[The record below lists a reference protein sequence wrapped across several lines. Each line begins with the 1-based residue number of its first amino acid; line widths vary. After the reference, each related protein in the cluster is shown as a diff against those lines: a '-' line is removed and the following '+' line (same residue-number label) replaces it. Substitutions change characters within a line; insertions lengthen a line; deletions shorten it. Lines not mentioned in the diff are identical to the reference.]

1 MQLRPYQEGALAAI
15 RGWWDAGRQGDPMLV
30 CAPTGSGKTVIFA
43 ELCRRLLADYP
54 GVSILVL
61 AHRKELIEQ
70 TVDKLTTLWPQAPV
84 GVYAASLGSRE
95 TAQITVASR
104 DTVASKIDDL
114 GHITFLIIDEAH
126 RVSVKDEGRY
136 RAIINTLKGKYAD
149 LVVIG
154 FTATPYRLGQGKI
167 YGKGKLFGDMA
178 YQIGLRT
185 LIDAGHLVDYR
196 FPLVAESA
204 VINTD
209 GIATIGG
216 DFDEG
221 ELAERA
227 TADGMVR
234 AAIDN
239 WQEHGADR
247 KSSVFFCVS
256 ILHAEM
262 VAEELLHRGIL
273 CPVVTGMTP
282 MAQRTDALAR
292 FGSGE
297 FAAIA
302 NVGVL
307 TEGWDCPRCDC
318 VVLLRPTQSASLY
331 VQMAG
336 RGLRTFEGKTNC
348 LIMDFGGN
356 VERLGKPE
364 DATEPEP
371 TKKKKGDGSA
381 FGPKR
386 CGKWV
391 EGTGEGVG
399 TWANGCGCENH
410 PAARECVQCHK
421 PFIDH
426 AVKAYGTDAQGRK
439 LQRFAVESVQ
449 AMVRNSQASGRDY
462 VRVAFNCGLFQTFYK
477 NVMLGY
483 QGYAGEKA
491 AREWALLTGDSLE
504 GVYADL
510 SQFTPQEM
518 TNAFAPVSVTHI
530 TVDLAS
536 KWKDITE
543 VEYAAA
549 D

>member
-1 MQLRPYQEGALAAI
+1 MIALRNYQEGALAAVE
-15 RGWWDAGRQGDPMLV
+15 GWWAAGRQGDPMLI
-30 CAPTGSGKTVIFA
+30 CAPTGAGKTIIFA
-43 ELCRRLLADYP
+43 ELCRRLLAQYP

-70 TVDKLTTLWPQAPV
+70 TEEKLLALWPEAPA
-84 GVYAASLGSRE
+84 GVYAASLGRRE

-136 RAIINTLKGKYAD
+136 RTIINTLKAKYAD

-167 YGKGKLFGDMA
+167 YGRGKLFGDMA

-227 TADGMVR
+227 TADGMVK
-234 AAIDN
+234 AAIYN
-239 WQEHGADR
+239 WQEHGIDR

-262 VAEELLHRGIL
+262 VAEELLRRGVL
-273 CPVVTGMTP
+273 CPVITGMTP
-282 MAQRTDALAR
+282 MAERADSLAR

-297 FAAIA
+297 FPAIV

-336 RGLRTFEGKTNC
+336 RGLRLFDGKTDC

-371 TKKKKGDGSA
+371 TKKKKGEGAA

-386 CGKWV
+386 CGKWL
-391 EGTGEGVG
+391 EGTGEGSG
-399 TWANGCGCENH
+399 TWTNGCGCENH
-410 PAARECVQCHK
+410 AAARECVQCHK

-426 AVKAYGTDAQGRK
+426 AVKAYGTDTQGRK

-449 AMVRNSQASGRDY
+449 ATIQTSRASGKDY
-462 VRVAFNCGLFQTFYK
+462 VRIAFNCGLFQTFYK

-483 QGYAGEKA
+483 SGYAGEKA
-491 AREWALLTGDSLE
+491 AREWALLTGDSLD

-510 SQFTPQEM
+510 GQNSATDM
-518 TNAFAPVSVTHI
+518 VSNFAPVPVTQI

-543 VEYAAA
+543 VEYA

>member
-1 MQLRPYQEGALAAI
+1 MELRPYQEGALAAI
-15 RGWWDAGRQGDPMLV
+15 SGWWEAGRQGDPMLI
-30 CAPTGSGKTVIFA
+30 CAPTGAGKTVIFA

-70 TVDKLTTLWPQAPV
+70 TVDKLTTLWPEAPV
-84 GVYAASLGSRE
+84 GVYAASLGRRE

-136 RAIINTLKGKYAD
+136 RTIINTLKSKYAD

-167 YGKGKLFGDMA
+167 YGPGKLFGDMA

-196 FPLVAESA
+196 FPVVAESA

-227 TADGMVR
+227 TADGMVK

-239 WQEHGADR
+239 WQEHGSDR

-262 VAEELLHRGIL
+262 VSEELLRRGIL

-282 MAQRTDALAR
+282 MSERAAALAS

-297 FAAIA
+297 FPAIV

-336 RGLRTFEGKTNC
+336 RGLRTFDGKADC

-356 VERLGKPE
+356 VQRLGKPE

-371 TKKKKGDGSA
+371 TKKKKNEGAG
-381 FGPKR
+381 FGLKR

-391 EGTGEGVG
+391 EGTGQESGA
-399 TWANGCGCENH
+399 WANGCGHENH
-410 PAARECVQCHK
+410 TAAKECAVCHK

-426 AVKAYGTDAQGRK
+426 AVKAYGTDGQGRK

-449 AMVRNSQASGRDY
+449 AAVMTSRASGKDY

-477 NVMLGY
+477 NVMLKY
-483 QGYAGEKA
+483 PGYAGEKA
-491 AREWALLTGDSLE
+491 AREWAQLTGDSVE
-504 GVYADL
+504 GVYADM
-510 SQFTPQEM
+510 SQCTPNEM
-518 TNAFAPVSVTHI
+518 VDAFSPVTVTHI

-543 VEYAAA
+543 VEYAN